1 MTSIIILSYN
11 TIDYLQMCIE
21 SIRGFTEE
29 GSYELIVVDN
39 ASTDGSSQWIA
50 QQPDIRAIF
59 NTENKGFPGGC
70 NQGLA
75 IAKGDDLLLL
85 NSDVIVTPR
94 WLEQLKKALYSSKD
108 VGAVS
113 CVTNKCSNGQQI
125 EMPYKEFDINQMLDF
140 AEKHNHS
147 NPQLWTMH
155 FTLVGFC
162 YLFKR
167 EIYDAIGG
175 LDEAFFPGNYEDD
188 DYSFRINLLG
198 YKTLLCRDTFI
209 HHFGS
214 SSFIKKRTPE
224 EELEYT
230 QRLRTLL
237 IKNGGHFCKKWSVRD
252 YYKNTSPQLFSICKQ
267 LESASSLL
275 VVGHNRLGYIYYISV
290 FAQLYGKQI
299 KICYV
304 TDSKID
310 GELAGKWFEIHC
322 FDNINKSIS
331 TAINNNCFDAIM
343 LTRSFND
350 DVYNDLKCTLKKVS
364 YRTQLLIEEQCQ
376 VICCTKGIQS

>member
-125 EMPYKEFDINQMLDF
+125 EMPYKEFDINLMLDF

-198 YKTLLCRDTFI
+198 YRTLLCRDTFI

-224 EELEYT
+224 EELEHT
-230 QRLRTLL
+230 KRLRALL
-237 IKNGGHFCKKWSVRD
+237 IKNGGHFCKKWSVRID
-252 YYKNTSPQLFSICKQ
+252 FKEISPCLFDICQ
-267 LESASSLL
+267 NIGNGCGLL
-275 VVGHNRLGYIYYISV
+275 VIGHNRLGYVYRIESISRLLNKDIRIKYI
-290 FAQLYGKQI
+290 
-299 KICYV
+299 

-310 GELAGKWFEIHC
+310 MELAQSWFDIHYSEEIVESV
-322 FDNINKSIS
+322 KSLIGEKR
-331 TAINNNCFDAIM
+331 FDAIM
-343 LTRSFND
+343 LTQSFQD
-350 DVYNDLKCTLKKVS
+350 DGVFNALKKTIKKVP
-364 YRTQLLIEEQCQ
+364 YKARLMIEE
-376 VICCTKGIQS
+376 

>member
-125 EMPYKEFDINQMLDF
+125 EMPYKEFDINLMLDF

-175 LDEAFFPGNYEDD
+175 LDEAFSPGNYEDD

-198 YKTLLCRDTFI
+198 YQTLLCRDTFI

-214 SSFIKKRTPE
+214 GSFIKKRTPE
-224 EELEYT
+224 EELEHAKSVDLLMARNRKIFCDKWHMRNDYKAIPLYFNSYYNNS
-230 QRLRTLL
+230 RLSCDTKVL
-237 IKNGGHFCKKWSVRD
+237 IIGNSRLCYAYYIRQLVNR
-252 YYKNTSPQLFSICKQ
+252 YKNNADIDYITDNFTEKKLGKRWFSISFSTNVVLLTAKMIQENEYDIILLSNTFSCDDDYSQ
-267 LESASSLL
+267 LKRI
-275 VVGHNRLGYIYYISV
+275 VGR
-290 FAQLYGKQI
+290 QK
-299 KICYV
+299 
-304 TDSKID
+304 
-310 GELAGKWFEIHC
+310 
-322 FDNINKSIS
+322 NKSV
-331 TAINNNCFDAIM
+331 C
-343 LTRSFND
+343 
-350 DVYNDLKCTLKKVS
+350 
-364 YRTQLLIEEQCQ
+364 LIE
-376 VICCTKGIQS
+376 G